1 MSAILKKGAKGAEV
15 RELQDLLVKKGFD
28 LVIDGDFGPKTFS
41 AVKAFQ
47 SQNLDQDGR
56 PLAVDGVVGPLTWW
70 SLRNLKPEGGEV
82 QSVDFTVMPPIDAG
96 GSERGRAALEAAIG
110 QLNANAREIGGNNR
124 GEFVRRYLN
133 GIVEEGNSW
142 CAGFVSWCY
151 SQHPAGIPFNYTV
164 GARDVLNK
172 FRRKGWGYQLEED
185 NTPEPGDVVCWK
197 REGAAWMGHVG
208 LVYQLIDGKLYTI
221 EGNRSP
227 RVQGFDYVLS
237 RMEKLLGFGR
247 VPDGD

>member
-1 MSAILKKGAKGAEV
+1 MNTVLKKGAKGAEV

-28 LVIDGDFGPKTFS
+28 LVIDGDFGPGTFS

-56 PLAVDGVVGPLTWW
+56 PLTVDGVVGPLTWW
-70 SLRNLKPEGGEV
+70 SLRNPKPDVATVHG
-82 QSVDFTVMPPIDAG
+82 VDFTVMPPDDAG

-151 SQHPAGIPFNYTV
+151 SQHPDGIPFNYTV

-172 FRRKGWGYQLEED
+172 FRRKGWGYKLED
-185 NTPEPGDVVCWK
+185 GVTPEPGDVVVWK

-208 LVYQLIDGKLYTI
+208 LVYQTIDGKLYTI